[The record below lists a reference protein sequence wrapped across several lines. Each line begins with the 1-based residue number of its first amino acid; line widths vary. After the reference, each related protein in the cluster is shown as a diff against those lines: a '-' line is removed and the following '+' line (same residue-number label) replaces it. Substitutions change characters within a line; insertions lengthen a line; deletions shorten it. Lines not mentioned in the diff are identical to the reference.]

1 MMIIFSFVLFQHKDN
16 TWVRFMVFNTT
27 FSNISVISWLSVLL
41 VDETTDLNNRW
52 IVGDMFS
59 QIPNPQFE
67 NKMTNDTKDIT
78 SR

>member
-16 TWVRFMVFNTT
+16 TWVRF
-27 FSNISVISWLSVLL
+27 ISVISWLSVLL

-59 QIPNPQFE
+59 QIPNSQFE
-67 NKMTNDTKDIT
+67 NKVTNDTKGIT